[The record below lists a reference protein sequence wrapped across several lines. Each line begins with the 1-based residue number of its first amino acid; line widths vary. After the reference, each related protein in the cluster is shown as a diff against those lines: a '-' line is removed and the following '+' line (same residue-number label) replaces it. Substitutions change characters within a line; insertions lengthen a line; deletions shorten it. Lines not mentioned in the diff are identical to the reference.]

1 LVLKSK
7 TWADYRKHVILK
19 VGKDVVGKH
28 VSFPKKTKFVSGRAY
43 TKTFEKHEGYQ
54 TFLQKNVLRRRP
66 LDSRRFSEIGR
77 SLGLQFMEFIR
88 QHWVCFVVRFR
99 STLRQ
104 LK

>member
-1 LVLKSK
+1 MVLKSK

-28 VSFPKKTKFVSGRAY
+28 VSFPKKTKFVSGRAD
-43 TKTFEKHEGYQ
+43 TKTFEKHEGY
-54 TFLQKNVLRRRP
+54 FKNVLRHRP

-88 QHWVCFVVRFR
+88 HHWVCFVVRFR
-99 STLRQ
+99 STLGQ